1 MKRWYD
7 ILNTVMYFYFSV
19 FIRDVFIY
27 FVRQLTC
34 FITAWLVITSIW
46 KKVNVADDFMTRDK
60 SASCVNNVN
69 VFGISLIQTNCRVL
83 VAEKCSRWI

>member
-1 MKRWYD
+1 MKRGYD

-46 KKVNVADDFMTRDK
+46 KKVNVADDLMTSNK

-69 VFGISLIQTNCRVL
+69 VFGISCIQANCRVH
-83 VAEKCSRWI
+83 VAKKGRRWI